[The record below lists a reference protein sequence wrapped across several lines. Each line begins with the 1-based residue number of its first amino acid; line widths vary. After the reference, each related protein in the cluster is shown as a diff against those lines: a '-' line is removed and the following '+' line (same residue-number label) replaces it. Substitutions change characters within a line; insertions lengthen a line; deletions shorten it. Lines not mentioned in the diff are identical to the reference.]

1 MYRWWRQGH
10 LYWEDYRDMAQGWSN
25 TGTRF
30 LARWLMPRAC
40 LCSKGNALNNTL
52 SIFDCPEAG
61 RQLYL
66 IFFVGSFQLCCF
78 IKMNLVTYIIL
89 VQQEIYVIYKL
100 QCIECVI
107 KILCRAERSIPGYL
121 SNSSDHE

>member
-1 MYRWWRQGH
+1 MVKHWNTLPSKVVDAPCLPVLKRH
-10 LYWEDYRDMAQGWSN
+10 LD
-25 TGTRF
+25 
-30 LARWLMPRAC
+30 
-40 LCSKGNALNNTL
+40 NALNNTL

-107 KILCRAERSIPGYL
+107 KILCRAERSIPGHL
-121 SNSSDHE
+121 SNSSDHD